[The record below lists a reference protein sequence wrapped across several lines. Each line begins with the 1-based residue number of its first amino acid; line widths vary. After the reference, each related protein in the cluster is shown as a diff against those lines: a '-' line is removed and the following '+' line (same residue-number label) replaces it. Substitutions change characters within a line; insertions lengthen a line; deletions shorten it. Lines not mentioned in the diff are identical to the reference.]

1 MLRRTIGVL
10 LAVLLLAVASAN
22 AQTDDMNMPVLA
34 SGETVEDALTEN
46 IAAKLFAFNASQGDI
61 VAVQMTAAPES
72 TFAPCLVVLGP
83 AGQSLAADCT
93 DAGADAAQVVVDVPF
108 EGSHFVL
115 ATSFEAVDGRLQ
127 VLDAPEPFT
136 LTLEGNTPPPGI
148 DDTLVYFRSDLTFGT
163 STEGYSSPGEP
174 VYYFVFDGASANAA
188 NIVMT
193 SDDIDAMLLVFDNQ
207 GNRVA
212 INDDAEG
219 LQLPN
224 NTDAA
229 VQNLPLPDNESYLVF
244 ATDVSFYEIPNQP
257 QDAQFRGGNF
267 VITAEPAS

>member
-1 MLRRTIGVL
+1 MRKLWVL
-10 LAVLLLAVASAN
+10 LIALLAFAAVASA
-22 AQTDDMNMPVLA
+22 QIDDMNITVLA
-34 SGETVEDALTEN
+34 SGDSISDTLEADT
-46 IAAKLFAFNASQGDI
+46 AARLFAFNASQGDT
-61 VAVQMTAAPES
+61 VAVQMTAAPDS

-83 AGQSLAADCT
+83 AGQALGADCT
-93 DAGADAAQVVVDVPF
+93 DAGADIAQVLVDVPF

-136 LTLEGNTPPPGI
+136 LTLEGNTPPAGI
-148 DDTLVYFRSDLTFGT
+148 DDTLVYFRSGLAFGT

-174 VYYFVFDGASANAA
+174 VYYFVFDGASADAV

-193 SDDIDAMLLVFDNQ
+193 SDDIDAMLMVFDNE

-212 INDDAEG
+212 INDDAAG

-229 VQNLPLPDNESYLVF
+229 VQNVPLPDNALYLVF

-257 QDAQFRGGNF
+257 QEAQFRGGNF
-267 VITAEPAS
+267 VITVEPAG